1 VPHFQAKMNRPV
13 IALQANLPGSGEL
26 MKYFFLSDGW
36 VTGRVW
42 EFGGLWN
49 EQARRRGPYV
59 ERQALC
65 IQDNGDTLWLYK
77 AEDDI
82 LMLEVKPKASTQ
94 DVASSAHNIGQV
106 VLKRLLSAEQV
117 IDRLCEEKKSLLA
130 HDAAQANCP
139 FPDSNCANSDPIN
152 RDPTDGAPTN
162 RDPAKSPRGVKSLPQ
177 ADFSHC
183 APSQILN

>member
-1 VPHFQAKMNRPV
+1 
-13 IALQANLPGSGEL
+13 

-36 VTGRVW
+36 VTGRIW

-59 ERQALC
+59 ERQSLC

-82 LMLEVKPKASTQ
+82 LMLEVKPMASAQ
-94 DVASSAHNIGQV
+94 EDDAPNSIGQV

-130 HDAAQANCP
+130 DDATQANCP
-139 FPDSNCANSDPIN
+139 FPGSDSANSNPIN
-152 RDPTDGAPTN
+152 RDPADGAPTN
-162 RDPAKSPRGVKSLPQ
+162 RDPTESPQGAKSLPQ
-177 ADFSHC
+177 CDFSHST
-183 APSQILN
+183 PNQILN